1 MFPLG
6 IPLLESTPTNDTGI
20 NNLSSFI
27 GSSPYSIQLLI
38 VGGIVI
44 VLFLIVLLLRSKKRR

>member
-1 MFPLG
+1 M
-6 IPLLESTPTNDTGI
+6 STPIPTNDTAI
-20 NNLSSFI
+20 NNLSGFI

-38 VGGIVI
+38 IGGIVI